1 MPDEEL
7 RPPAGIHHV
16 TAMVGDAQEAV
27 DFYAGTLG
35 LRLVKRTVNYED
47 MLQHHLYF
55 GDARGTPGTVFTVFP
70 DPHGDPGRLG
80 RPQPSATAFAVPA
93 GSLDFWADRLADHG
107 VETTRETRFGEDL
120 LTFSDPAGTPLELVA
135 VAEAEAGAAAETDA
149 AAEPTPRTELVPEH
163 AAIRRIRGV
172 TLLPVNP
179 YATASALELLGFE
192 HVDGAG
198 DRVRYAKE
206 VSGDSGVA
214 GDTVVD
220 VVDRDEGFGRE
231 GPGTIHHVALRA
243 ADQDAL
249 LAWRE
254 QFDERGFDVS
264 DVKDRHLFHSLY
276 ARDPGGILF
285 ELATTEPG
293 LAGVESVAELGESL
307 YLPDTFEPDRELIES
322 QLPDLEL
329 PYEIDHD

>member
-1 MPDEEL
+1 MTDEAPQPPD
-7 RPPAGIHHV
+7 GIHHV
-16 TAMVGDAQEAV
+16 TAMVGDAQAAV

-80 RPQPSATAFAVPA
+80 RPQPSATAFAVPE

-107 VETTRETRFGEDL
+107 VEFTRVERFGEDL

-135 VAEAEAGAAAETDA
+135 VADAGTGQAGTREG
-149 AAEPTPRTELVPEH
+149 PTPWTELVPEH

-192 HVDGAG
+192 HVDGVG
-198 DRVRYAKE
+198 DRVRYAKP
-206 VSGDSGVA
+206 VSDDRGSGDA
-214 GDTVVD
+214 VVD

-249 LAWRE
+249 LSWRE
-254 QFDERGFDVS
+254 EFDERGFDVS

-293 LAGVESVAELGESL
+293 LAGVESVDELGESL

-329 PYEIDHD
+329 PYETDHD